1 MDLTKSKLSITIKMK
16 ISAKQIPL
24 CTPGE
29 FLEEEFIKPMQI
41 TAYRLA
47 KDIRV
52 PATRIHAIIKG
63 GRSIT
68 ADTALRLER
77 YFGLSEG
84 YFLRLQAQY
93 DIRKAKREYGQRI
106 AEEVAPYLE

>member
-1 MDLTKSKLSITIKMK
+1 MK
-16 ISAKQIPL
+16 KPIKQIPL

-29 FLEEEFIKPMQI
+29 MLEEEFLKPMGI

-47 KDIRV
+47 KDIHV
-52 PATRIHAIIKG
+52 PATRIHAIVRQ
-63 GRSIT
+63 GRGIT

-84 YFLRLQAQY
+84 YFLRLQAHY
-93 DIRKAKREYGQRI
+93 DIRKAKRDCGQRI
-106 AEEVAPYLE
+106 EQEVIPLAV

>member
-1 MDLTKSKLSITIKMK
+1 MK
-16 ISAKQIPL
+16 TSTRQIPL

-29 FLEEEFIKPMQI
+29 FLEEEFLKPMRI
-41 TAYRLA
+41 TSYRLA
-47 KDIRV
+47 KDIHV
-52 PATRIHAIIKG
+52 PATRIYAIIKES
-63 GRSIT
+63 RSIT

-93 DIRKAKREYGQRI
+93 DIRKAKRESGHRI
-106 AEEVAPYLE
+106 AEEVVPFVE

>member
-1 MDLTKSKLSITIKMK
+1 MK
-16 ISAKQIPL
+16 TSTKQIPL

-29 FLEEEFIKPMQI
+29 FLEEEFLKPMRI

-47 KDIRV
+47 KDIHV
-52 PATRIHAIIKG
+52 PATRIHSIIKES
-63 GRSIT
+63 RSIT

-84 YFLRLQAQY
+84 YFLRLQAEY
-93 DIRKAKREYGQRI
+93 DIRKAKRESGDRI
-106 AEEVAPYLE
+106 MEEVVPLAV

>member
-1 MDLTKSKLSITIKMK
+1 MKTSTKP
-16 ISAKQIPL
+16 IPL

-29 FLEEEFIKPMQI
+29 FLEEEFLKPMQI

-47 KDIRV
+47 KDIHV
-52 PATRIHAIIKG
+52 PATRIHAIIKE
-63 GRSIT
+63 GRTIT

-84 YFLRLQAQY
+84 YFLRLQAEH
-93 DIRKAKREYGQRI
+93 DIRKAKRASGDRI
-106 AEEVAPYLE
+106 AEEVVPLVV

>member
-1 MDLTKSKLSITIKMK
+1 MK
-16 ISAKQIPL
+16 TPTKQIPL
-24 CTPGE
+24 CSPGE
-29 FLEEEFIKPMQI
+29 MLEEEFLKPMGI

-47 KDIRV
+47 KDIHV
-52 PATRIHAIIKG
+52 PATRIHAILKE

-84 YFLRLQAQY
+84 YFLRLQAHY
-93 DIRKAKREYGQRI
+93 DIRKTKRESGPRI
-106 AEEVAPYLE
+106 EDEVEPLGV

>member
-1 MDLTKSKLSITIKMK
+1 MKTLT
-16 ISAKQIPL
+16 KQIPL

-29 FLEEEFIKPMQI
+29 LLEEEFLKPMQI

-47 KDIRV
+47 KDIHV
-52 PATRIHAIIKG
+52 PATRIHAILRE

-84 YFLRLQAQY
+84 YFLRLQAEY
-93 DIRKAKREYGQRI
+93 DIRKAKRESGHRI
-106 AEEVAPYLE
+106 AEEVVPLVG